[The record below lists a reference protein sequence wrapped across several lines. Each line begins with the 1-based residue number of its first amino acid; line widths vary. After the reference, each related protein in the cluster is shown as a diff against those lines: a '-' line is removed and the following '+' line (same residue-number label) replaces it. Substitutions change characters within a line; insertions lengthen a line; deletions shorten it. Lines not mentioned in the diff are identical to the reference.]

1 LWEGGLRQMSVPGGE
16 LKLKGSSLVVE
27 VFVLA
32 AIVEDG
38 CVVRSEMMSRVVRY
52 DDEQKSWSMAGTYTK
67 SVGLGVSHVE
77 EMAN

>member
-1 LWEGGLRQMSVPGGE
+1 
-16 LKLKGSSLVVE
+16 
-27 VFVLA
+27 
-32 AIVEDG
+32 
-38 CVVRSEMMSRVVRY
+38 MMSRVVRY